1 MTISVPSYVIPGTYL
16 ENVEFLAAVPEIDA
30 VELLFFFYDDD
41 TRDLFRRERTGL
53 EARLD
58 RFRYSVHLPDT
69 VLPEHDEIV
78 DETRDLASHYI
89 VHPPRAPGAPPLRT
103 FLPGW
108 IDRYGD
114 MFLVENTRVECF
126 EECIAGLPEIGICCD
141 TGHLL
146 LEGRSPHE
154 FLERYGERVRQI
166 HLHGL
171 RAPAT
176 DAPAADE
183 RTGVR
188 DHHPVS
194 ADAGWLREI
203 VPHLRSFAGFV
214 ELEVFSYE
222 HVLTSLS
229 QLRAAGALPSCSSR
243 GGAERGP
250 RSA

>member
-1 MTISVPSYVIPGTYL
+1 MKISVPSYVVPGTYL
-16 ENVEFLAAVPEIDA
+16 ENVEFLVNTPEIDA
-30 VELLFFFYDDD
+30 VELLFFYYGDD
-41 TRDLFRRERTGL
+41 TRVLFRRERSRL
-53 EARLD
+53 EAHLD
-58 RFRYSVHLPDT
+58 RFQYTVHMPDT
-69 VLPEHDEIV
+69 VLPEHSEII

-89 VHPPRAPGAPPLRT
+89 VHPPRAAAAPPLTT

-114 MFLVENTRVECF
+114 IFIIENTRTERF
-126 EECIAGLPEIGICCD
+126 ESGIAGLPEIGLCCD

-154 FLERYGERVRQI
+154 FLERYGDRVRQV

-171 RAPAT
+171 SWPAT
-176 DAPAADE
+176 DEPAADE

-194 ADAGWLREI
+194 ADAPWLREI
-203 VPHLRSFAGFV
+203 VPFLRSFAGFV

-229 QLRAAGALPSCSSR
+229 QLRAAGAVPSCSSR